1 MEDAIIPKILNPHTV
16 SRANAIVAA
25 AFSSAAGFLIAT
37 PSADAATTAAK
48 GKCGLLLEQSYSDR
62 CTIIVKKN
70 SITLLPKSSG
80 SIRILPQL
88 VSYFSLADKSTLKVD
103 ETLALYE
110 NIRPW
115 WLGGVPGWV
124 KKAMSTKQD
133 RHQFV
138 IGYLNQDFEPSMALF
153 EVSDSA
159 KASGIFLE
167 LAKATGLRTGE
178 YRDIN
183 KAIDP
188 RLKRSLLKDANRQA
202 KRVAGL
208 CTSRMFD
215 DAEPV
220 LEKLDTFV
228 YNRSNEISIFR
239 GSEATTSKL
248 EQIAGDA
255 RDYCEKEFKRELAE
269 IDAARRARLEAI
281 RRKEAQRRAAAA
293 AARARAA
300 EAARLKARSA
310 FDMLASY

>member
-1 MEDAIIPKILNPHTV
+1 MRRSCAIT
-16 SRANAIVAA
+16 AA
-25 AFSSAAGFLIAT
+25 AFSAAAGFSIAA

-62 CTIIVKKN
+62 CTIVVKKS

-103 ETLALYE
+103 ETLSLYE

-115 WLGGVPGWV
+115 WLGSVPGWV
-124 KKAMSTKQD
+124 KKAMSSKQEK
-133 RHQFV
+133 HQFV
-138 IGYLNQDFEPSMALF
+138 IGYLNQDFEPSMAIF
-153 EVSDSA
+153 EVNDTG

-188 RLKRSLLKDANRQA
+188 RLKRSLFQDANRQA
-202 KRVAGL
+202 KRVTGL

-239 GSEATTSKL
+239 GSEATSSKL
-248 EQIAGDA
+248 EQVAADA
-255 RDYCEKEFKRELAE
+255 RNYCDNEFKRELAE

-281 RRKEAQRRAAAA
+281 RREEAQRRAAAA

>member
-1 MEDAIIPKILNPHTV
+1 MN
-16 SRANAIVAA
+16 RANAIGVATLTSLLGLA
-25 AFSSAAGFLIAT
+25 PLSPNAQ
-37 PSADAATTAAK
+37 AATTAAK
-48 GKCGLLLEQSYSDR
+48 GKCGLLLDQSYSDR
-62 CTIIVKKN
+62 CTIVVKKD

-80 SIRILPQL
+80 SIRIQPQL

-103 ETLALYE
+103 ETLSLYE
-110 NIRPW
+110 NFRPW
-115 WLGGVPGWV
+115 WLGGVPKWV
-124 KKAMSTKQD
+124 KKAMSNKQE

-138 IGYLNQDFEPSMALF
+138 IGYVDQDFEPAMALF
-153 EVSDSA
+153 EVKDGG

-183 KAIDP
+183 KSLDP
-188 RLKRSLLKDANRQA
+188 RSKRSLVKNANRQA

-239 GSEATTSKL
+239 GSEATTTKL
-248 EQIAGDA
+248 EQIASDA
-255 RDYCEKEFKRELAE
+255 RDYCEKEYKRELAE
-269 IDAARRARLEAI
+269 IDAARRAKLEAI
-281 RRKEAQRRAAAA
+281 RQREAQRRAAEA

-310 FDMLASY
+310 FDLLASY

>member
-1 MEDAIIPKILNPHTV
+1 MEDAIIPRILNPHIV

-124 KKAMSTKQD
+124 KKAMSSKQD

-188 RLKRSLLKDANRQA
+188 RLKRSLLQDANRQA

-220 LEKLDTFV
+220 LEKLDTYV

-239 GSEATTSKL
+239 GSEGTTSKL
-248 EQIAGDA
+248 EQISGDA

-269 IDAARRARLEAI
+269 IDAARRAKLEAI

>member
-1 MEDAIIPKILNPHTV
+1 M
-16 SRANAIVAA
+16 
-25 AFSSAAGFLIAT
+25 
-37 PSADAATTAAK
+37 
-48 GKCGLLLEQSYSDR
+48 LEQSYSDR
-62 CTIIVKKN
+62 CTIVVKKN

-80 SIRILPQL
+80 SVRILPQL
-88 VSYFSLADKSTLKVD
+88 VSYFSLADKSTLKAD
-103 ETLALYE
+103 ESLALYE

-124 KKAMSTKQD
+124 KKAMSSKQD

-183 KAIDP
+183 KALDP
-188 RLKRSLLKDANRQA
+188 RLKRSLVKDANRQA
-202 KRVAGL
+202 KRVAGM

-239 GSEATTSKL
+239 GSEGTTSKL
-248 EQIAGDA
+248 EQIADDA

-269 IDAARRARLEAI
+269 IDAARRAKLEAI

>member
-1 MEDAIIPKILNPHTV
+1 MN
-16 SRANAIVAA
+16 RANAIGVATLTSLLGLA
-25 AFSSAAGFLIAT
+25 PLSPNAQ
-37 PSADAATTAAK
+37 AATTAAK

-80 SIRILPQL
+80 SVRILPQL

-103 ETLALYE
+103 ETLSLYE

-115 WLGGVPGWV
+115 WLGSVPGWV
-124 KKAMSTKQD
+124 KKAMSSKQEK
-133 RHQFV
+133 HQFV
-138 IGYLNQDFEPSMALF
+138 IGYLNQDFEPSMAIF
-153 EVSDSA
+153 EVNDTG

-188 RLKRSLLKDANRQA
+188 RLKRSLVQGANRQA
-202 KRVAGL
+202 KRVTGL

-239 GSEATTSKL
+239 GSEATSSKL
-248 EQIAGDA
+248 EQVAADA
-255 RDYCEKEFKRELAE
+255 RNYCDNEFKRELAE

-281 RRKEAQRRAAAA
+281 RREEAQRRAAAA

>member
-1 MEDAIIPKILNPHTV
+1 MRPASSI
-16 SRANAIVAA
+16 AAA
-25 AFSSAAGFLIAT
+25 AFSATAGFLIAA
-37 PSADAATTAAK
+37 PSAEAATTAAK
-48 GKCGLLLEQSYSDR
+48 GKCGLLLDQSYSDR
-62 CTIIVKKN
+62 CTIVVKKD

-80 SIRILPQL
+80 SIRIQPQL

-103 ETLALYE
+103 ETLALYT

-115 WLGGVPGWV
+115 WLGGVPKWV
-124 KKAMSTKQD
+124 KKAMSSKQE

-138 IGYLNQDFEPSMALF
+138 IGYVDQDFEPAMALF
-153 EVSDSA
+153 EVEDA
-159 KASGIFLE
+159 GKASGIFLE
-167 LAKATGLRTGE
+167 LAKTTGLRTGE

-183 KAIDP
+183 KSLDP
-188 RLKRSLLKDANRQA
+188 RSKRSLVQDANRQA
-202 KRVAGL
+202 KRIAGL

-220 LEKLDTFV
+220 LEKLDTYV

-239 GSEATTSKL
+239 GSEGTTSKL

-255 RDYCEKEFKRELAE
+255 KDYCEKEFKRELAK
-269 IDAARRARLEAI
+269 IDAARRAKLEAI
-281 RRKEAQRRAAAA
+281 RQKEAQRRAAAA

>member
-1 MEDAIIPKILNPHTV
+1 MNRTGVIRIAALTSILGLTY
-16 SRANAIVAA
+16 
-25 AFSSAAGFLIAT
+25 LT
-37 PSADAATTAAK
+37 PSVQASSTAAK

-62 CTIIVKKN
+62 CTIVVKN
-70 SITLLPKSSG
+70 DSITLLPKSSG
-80 SIRILPQL
+80 SIRIQPQL

-103 ETLALYE
+103 KSLALYE

-115 WLGGVPGWV
+115 WLGSVPGWA
-124 KKAMSTKQD
+124 KKAMSSKQD

-138 IGYLNQDFEPSMALF
+138 IGYLNQDFEPSLALF
-153 EVSDSA
+153 EVNDRS

-167 LAKATGLRTGE
+167 LAKTTGLRTGE

-183 KAIDP
+183 KSISP
-188 RLKRSLLKDANRQA
+188 QLQRSLIQDANRQA
-202 KRVAGL
+202 KRIAGL

-228 YNRSNEISIFR
+228 YNRTNEISIFR
-239 GSEATTSKL
+239 GSEATTGKMD
-248 EQIAGDA
+248 QISSNA

-269 IDAARRARLEAI
+269 IDAARRAKLEAI
-281 RRKEAQRRAAAA
+281 RRREAQLRAAAA
-293 AARARAA
+293 AARARTA
-300 EAARLKARSA
+300 EAERLKARSA

>member
-1 MEDAIIPKILNPHTV
+1 MKRAGAIG
-16 SRANAIVAA
+16 VAA
-25 AFSSAAGFLIAT
+25 LTTLLGYTTYL
-37 PSADAATTAAK
+37 PSAEAAATAAK
-48 GKCGLLLEQSYSDR
+48 GKCGLLLEQSYNDR
-62 CTIIVKKN
+62 CTIVVKKD

-103 ETLALYE
+103 ESLALYQ

-124 KKAMSTKQD
+124 KKAMSSKQN

-153 EVSDSA
+153 EVNDA
-159 KASGIFLE
+159 GKASGIFLE

-188 RLKRSLLKDANRQA
+188 RLKRSLVHDANRQA
-202 KRVAGL
+202 KRVTGM

>member
-1 MEDAIIPKILNPHTV
+1 MEDAIIPKILNPHIV

-88 VSYFSLADKSTLKVD
+88 VSYFSLADQSTLKVD

-124 KKAMSTKQD
+124 KKAMSSKQD

-188 RLKRSLLKDANRQA
+188 RLKRSLLQDANRQA

-220 LEKLDTFV
+220 LEKLDTYV

-239 GSEATTSKL
+239 GSEGTTSKL
-248 EQIAGDA
+248 EQISGDA

-269 IDAARRARLEAI
+269 IDAARRAKLEAI

>member
-1 MEDAIIPKILNPHTV
+1 MEFLDHYTVRRACAI
-16 SRANAIVAA
+16 AAA
-25 AFSSAAGFLIAT
+25 AFSAAGGCLIAAS
-37 PSADAATTAAK
+37 SADAATTAAK

-62 CTIIVKKN
+62 CTIVVKKN

-103 ETLALYE
+103 ETLSLYE

-115 WLGGVPGWV
+115 WLGSVPKWV
-124 KKAMSTKQD
+124 KKAMSTKQEK
-133 RHQFV
+133 HQFV
-138 IGYLNQDFEPSMALF
+138 IGYLNQNLEPSMAIF
-153 EVSDSA
+153 VVNDTG

-188 RLKRSLLKDANRQA
+188 RLQRSLVQDANRQA
-202 KRVAGL
+202 KRVVGL

-215 DAEPV
+215 DAEPI
-220 LEKLDTFV
+220 LEKLDTYV

-239 GSEATTSKL
+239 GSEATSNKL
-248 EQIAGDA
+248 KQVAVDA
-255 RDYCEKEFKRELAE
+255 RDYCDKEFKRELAE
-269 IDAARRARLEAI
+269 IDAARRAKLEAI
-281 RRKEAQRRAAAA
+281 RRQEAQRRAAAA

>member
-1 MEDAIIPKILNPHTV
+1 MN
-16 SRANAIVAA
+16 RANAIGVATLTSLLGLA
-25 AFSSAAGFLIAT
+25 PLSPNAQ
-37 PSADAATTAAK
+37 AATTAAK

-80 SIRILPQL
+80 SVRILPQL

-103 ETLALYE
+103 ETLSLYE

-115 WLGGVPGWV
+115 WLGSVPGWA
-124 KKAMSTKQD
+124 KKAMSSKQEK
-133 RHQFV
+133 HQFV
-138 IGYLNQDFEPSMALF
+138 IGYLNQDFEPSMAIF
-153 EVSDSA
+153 EVNDTG

-188 RLKRSLLKDANRQA
+188 RLKRSLVQDANRQA
-202 KRVAGL
+202 KRVTGL

-239 GSEATTSKL
+239 GSEATSSKL
-248 EQIAGDA
+248 EQVAADA
-255 RDYCEKEFKRELAE
+255 RNYCDNEFKRELAE

-281 RRKEAQRRAAAA
+281 RREEAQRRAAAA

>member
-1 MEDAIIPKILNPHTV
+1 MN
-16 SRANAIVAA
+16 RANAIGVATLTSLLGLA
-25 AFSSAAGFLIAT
+25 PLSPNAQ
-37 PSADAATTAAK
+37 AATTAAK

-80 SIRILPQL
+80 SVRILPQL

-103 ETLALYE
+103 ETLSLYE

-115 WLGGVPGWV
+115 WLGSVPGWV
-124 KKAMSTKQD
+124 KKAMSSKQEK
-133 RHQFV
+133 HQFV
-138 IGYLNQDFEPSMALF
+138 IGYLNQDFEPSMAIF
-153 EVSDSA
+153 EVNDTG

-167 LAKATGLRTGE
+167 LAKVTGLRTGE

-188 RLKRSLLKDANRQA
+188 RLKRSLVQDANRQA
-202 KRVAGL
+202 KRVTGL

-239 GSEATTSKL
+239 GSEATSSKL
-248 EQIAGDA
+248 EQVAADA
-255 RDYCEKEFKRELAE
+255 RNYCDNEFKRELAE

-281 RRKEAQRRAAAA
+281 RREEAQRRAAAA

>member
-1 MEDAIIPKILNPHTV
+1 MEDAIIPKILNPHIV

-124 KKAMSTKQD
+124 KKAMSSKQD

-188 RLKRSLLKDANRQA
+188 RLKRSLLQDANRQA

-220 LEKLDTFV
+220 LEKLDTYV

-239 GSEATTSKL
+239 GSEGTTSKL
-248 EQIAGDA
+248 ERISGDA

-269 IDAARRARLEAI
+269 IDAARRAKLEAI

>member
-1 MEDAIIPKILNPHTV
+1 MN
-16 SRANAIVAA
+16 RANAIGVATLTSLLGLA
-25 AFSSAAGFLIAT
+25 PLSPNAQ
-37 PSADAATTAAK
+37 AATTAAK

-80 SIRILPQL
+80 SVRILPQL

-103 ETLALYE
+103 ETLSLYE

-115 WLGGVPGWV
+115 WLGSVPGWV
-124 KKAMSTKQD
+124 KKAMSSKQEK
-133 RHQFV
+133 HQFV
-138 IGYLNQDFEPSMALF
+138 IGYLDQDFEPSMAIF
-153 EVSDSA
+153 EVNETG

-188 RLKRSLLKDANRQA
+188 RLKRSLVQDANRQA
-202 KRVAGL
+202 KRVTGL

-239 GSEATTSKL
+239 GSEATSSKL
-248 EQIAGDA
+248 EQVAADA
-255 RDYCEKEFKRELAE
+255 RNYCDNEFKRELAE

-281 RRKEAQRRAAAA
+281 RREEAQRRAAAA
-293 AARARAA
+293 EARARAA

>member
-1 MEDAIIPKILNPHTV
+1 MN
-16 SRANAIVAA
+16 RANAIGVATLTSLLGLA
-25 AFSSAAGFLIAT
+25 PLSPNAQ
-37 PSADAATTAAK
+37 AATTAAK

-80 SIRILPQL
+80 SVRILPQL

-103 ETLALYE
+103 ESLALYE

-115 WLGGVPGWV
+115 WLGSVPGWV
-124 KKAMSTKQD
+124 KKAMSSKQEK
-133 RHQFV
+133 HQFV
-138 IGYLNQDFEPSMALF
+138 IGYLNQDFEPSMAIF
-153 EVSDSA
+153 EVNDTG

-188 RLKRSLLKDANRQA
+188 RLKRSLVQDANRQA
-202 KRVAGL
+202 KRVTGL

-239 GSEATTSKL
+239 GSEATSSKL
-248 EQIAGDA
+248 EQVAADA
-255 RDYCEKEFKRELAE
+255 RNYCDNEFKRELAE

-281 RRKEAQRRAAAA
+281 RREEAQRRAAAA

>member
-1 MEDAIIPKILNPHTV
+1 
-16 SRANAIVAA
+16 
-25 AFSSAAGFLIAT
+25 
-37 PSADAATTAAK
+37 
-48 GKCGLLLEQSYSDR
+48 
-62 CTIIVKKN
+62 
-70 SITLLPKSSG
+70 
-80 SIRILPQL
+80 
-88 VSYFSLADKSTLKVD
+88 
-103 ETLALYE
+103 
-110 NIRPW
+110 
-115 WLGGVPGWV
+115 
-124 KKAMSTKQD
+124 
-133 RHQFV
+133 
-138 IGYLNQDFEPSMALF
+138 MALF

-188 RLKRSLLKDANRQA
+188 RLKRSLLQDANRQA

-220 LEKLDTFV
+220 LEKLDTYV

-239 GSEATTSKL
+239 GSEETTSKL
-248 EQIAGDA
+248 EQISGDA

-269 IDAARRARLEAI
+269 IDAARRAKLEAI

>member
-124 KKAMSTKQD
+124 KKAMSSKQD

-183 KAIDP
+183 TAIDP
-188 RLKRSLLKDANRQA
+188 RLKRSLLQDSKRQA

-220 LEKLDTFV
+220 LEKLDTYV
-228 YNRSNEISIFR
+228 YNRSNEILIFR
-239 GSEATTSKL
+239 GSEGTTSKL
-248 EQIAGDA
+248 EQISGDA

-269 IDAARRARLEAI
+269 IDAARRAKLEAI

>member
-1 MEDAIIPKILNPHTV
+1 MRRASAIG
-16 SRANAIVAA
+16 AA
-25 AFSSAAGFLIAT
+25 AFSAVAGFLTAA
-37 PSADAATTAAK
+37 PSTEAATTAAK

-62 CTIIVKKN
+62 CTIVVKKN

-103 ETLALYE
+103 ESLALYE

-115 WLGGVPGWV
+115 WLGSVPGWV
-124 KKAMSTKQD
+124 KKAMSSKQD

-138 IGYLNQDFEPSMALF
+138 IGYLNQDFEPAMALF

-183 KAIDP
+183 KALDP
-188 RLKRSLLKDANRQA
+188 QLKRSLVQDANRQS

-248 EQIAGDA
+248 EQIASDA

>member
-1 MEDAIIPKILNPHTV
+1 MEDAIIPKILNPHIV

-124 KKAMSTKQD
+124 KKAMSSKQD

-188 RLKRSLLKDANRQA
+188 RLKRSLLQDANRQA

-220 LEKLDTFV
+220 LEKLDTYV

-239 GSEATTSKL
+239 GSEGTTSKL
-248 EQIAGDA
+248 EQISGDA

-269 IDAARRARLEAI
+269 LDAARRAKLEAI

>member
-1 MEDAIIPKILNPHTV
+1 MRRPGVFT
-16 SRANAIVAA
+16 AA
-25 AFSSAAGFLIAT
+25 ALTGILGFIASA
-37 PSADAATTAAK
+37 PSAQGATTAAK

-62 CTIIVKKN
+62 CTIVVKKN

-115 WLGGVPGWV
+115 WLGGVPKWV
-124 KKAMSTKQD
+124 KKAMSSKQE
-133 RHQFV
+133 RHKFV
-138 IGYLNQDFEPSMALF
+138 IGYLNQDFEPSMAIF
-153 EVSDSA
+153 EVNDSG

-188 RLKRSLLKDANRQA
+188 RLKRSLVQDANRQA

-208 CTSRMFD
+208 CTSRMFY

-239 GSEATTSKL
+239 GSEATTGKL
-248 EQIAGDA
+248 EQIAGEA
-255 RDYCEKEFKRELAE
+255 RDYCDKEFKRELAE
-269 IDAARRARLEAI
+269 IDAARRAKLEAI

>member
-1 MEDAIIPKILNPHTV
+1 MEDAIIPKILNPHAV

-124 KKAMSTKQD
+124 KKAMSSKQD

-183 KAIDP
+183 KAIEP
-188 RLKRSLLKDANRQA
+188 RLKRSLLQDANRQA

-220 LEKLDTFV
+220 LEKLDTYV

-239 GSEATTSKL
+239 GSEGTTSKL
-248 EQIAGDA
+248 EQISGDA

-269 IDAARRARLEAI
+269 IDAARRAKLEAI

>member
-1 MEDAIIPKILNPHTV
+1 MQRVGTIGA
-16 SRANAIVAA
+16 
-25 AFSSAAGFLIAT
+25 SALIAILGFT
-37 PSADAATTAAK
+37 TLLPSAKGSTTAAK

-62 CTIIVKKN
+62 CTIVIKKN

-103 ETLALYE
+103 ESLALYE

-115 WLGGVPGWV
+115 WLGSVPGWV
-124 KKAMSTKQD
+124 KKAMSSKQD

-138 IGYLNQDFEPSMALF
+138 IGYLNQDFEPSLALF
-153 EVSDSA
+153 EANDSG

-188 RLKRSLLKDANRQA
+188 RLKRSLLQDANRQA
-202 KRVAGL
+202 KRVAGM

-220 LEKLDTFV
+220 LEELDTFV
-228 YNRSNEISIFR
+228 FNRSNEVSIFR
-239 GSEATTSKL
+239 GTEATIL
-248 EQIAGDA
+248 NLNQIAGDA
-255 RDYCEKEFKRELAE
+255 RDYCEREFKRELAE
-269 IDAARRARLEAI
+269 IDAAKRAKLEAI

-300 EAARLKARSA
+300 EAERIKARSA

>member
-1 MEDAIIPKILNPHTV
+1 MQEFTGFCKRDPVRRAIATG
-16 SRANAIVAA
+16 AA
-25 AFSSAAGFLIAT
+25 ALSVTVGFITATSSAE
-37 PSADAATTAAK
+37 AATTAAK

-62 CTIIVKKN
+62 CTIVVKKN

-103 ETLALYE
+103 ESLALYQ

-115 WLGGVPGWV
+115 WLGSVPGWV
-124 KKAMSTKQD
+124 KKAMSSKQD

-153 EVSDSA
+153 EVSDSS

-188 RLKRSLLKDANRQA
+188 RLKRSLVQDANRQA

-208 CTSRMFD
+208 CTSTMFH

-220 LEKLDTFV
+220 LEKLETFV

-239 GSEATTSKL
+239 GSEGTTSKL
-248 EQIAGDA
+248 DQIAGDA

-269 IDAARRARLEAI
+269 IDAARRAKLEAI
-281 RRKEAQRRAAAA
+281 RRREAQRRAAAA